1 MRLVDLILLY
11 TENKSDATSNFTWCC
26 PTGVLV
32 AWVVIGFLQRFRNL
46 CHPSRLTHH
55 QCSGRMTKKA
65 WHQKNIQHW
74 VTSAETDCCSMKSNF
89 SVSFLGKDV
98 HKDESQERWHT
109 RLSLIWDCLY
119 PSWSPY
125 EPIKLIIEVKPYLN
139 VCLSWKPLSP
149 PLTSIPV
156 WCPCL
161 FDHDQWPCLF
171 DHVLFNFCLF
181 KPFLKAPISSLDLDT
196 RLVS

>member
-55 QCSGRMTKKA
+55 QCSGRMTK
-65 WHQKNIQHW
+65 NIQHW
-74 VTSAETDCCSMKSNF
+74 VTSAETECCSMKSNF
-89 SVSFLGKDV
+89 SVSFLEKDV
-98 HKDESQERWHT
+98 HKDESQERWH
-109 RLSLIWDCLY
+109 RRPSLILDCLCD
-119 PSWSPY
+119 SWSPN
-125 EPIKLIIEVKPYLN
+125 EPTTDHWSQTILE
-139 VCLSWKPLSP
+139 CL
-149 PLTSIPV
+149 
-156 WCPCL
+156 
-161 FDHDQWPCLF
+161 
-171 DHVLFNFCLF
+171 
-181 KPFLKAPISSLDLDT
+181 PFLKAPISSLDLDT